1 LIVTLGVDPGLQI
14 CGLAVVSKQA
24 NKLSLLDYVS
34 FKLATDT
41 PTHKKL
47 EAIYNAIIELIDK
60 HKITNLSIETSFLQH
75 NAQTFLKLG
84 FVRAIALLAAAQK
97 NMTVQDFTPC
107 QIKEILI
114 GTGKATKQQIQDRVK
129 NLFPSATQFVSYDSS
144 DAIAAAIC
152 GCF

>member
-24 NKLSLLDYVS
+24 NKLSLLEYVS
-34 FKLATDT
+34 FKLTAST

-47 EAIYNAIIELIDK
+47 EAIYNAIIELIDR

-107 QIKEILI
+107 QIKEILT

-129 NLFPSATQFVSYDSS
+129 NLFPSATKFVSYDSS

>member
-1 LIVTLGVDPGLQI
+1 MIVTLGIDPGLQI

-24 NKLSLLDYVS
+24 NKLSLLEYIS
-34 FKLATDT
+34 LKLPADT
-41 PTHKKL
+41 AIHKKL
-47 EAIYNAIIELIDK
+47 EAIYNAIVELIDK
-60 HKITNLSIETSFLQH
+60 YKITNLSIETSFLQH

-107 QIKEILI
+107 QIKEILT

-144 DAIAAAIC
+144 DAIAAAVC

>member
-1 LIVTLGVDPGLQI
+1 
-14 CGLAVVSKQA
+14 
-24 NKLSLLDYVS
+24 
-34 FKLATDT
+34 
-41 PTHKKL
+41 
-47 EAIYNAIIELIDK
+47 
-60 HKITNLSIETSFLQH
+60 
-75 NAQTFLKLG
+75 LKLG

-107 QIKEILI
+107 QIKEILT

-129 NLFPSATQFVSYDSS
+129 NLFPSATKFVSYDSS

>member
-1 LIVTLGVDPGLQI
+1 MIVTLGIDPGLQI

-24 NKLSLLDYVS
+24 NKLSLLEYIS
-34 FKLATDT
+34 LKLPADT
-41 PTHKKL
+41 AIHKKL
-47 EAIYNAIIELIDK
+47 EAIYKAIVELIDK
-60 HKITNLSIETSFLQH
+60 YKITNLSIETSFLQH

-107 QIKEILI
+107 QIKEILT

-144 DAIAAAIC
+144 DAIAAAVC